1 MYSAFMYYSIQN
13 GQQVYML
20 LSCDKHIIIV
30 C

>member
-1 MYSAFMYYSIQN
+1 MYSAFMYYNIQN

-20 LSCDKHIIIV
+20 LSCDKPIIIV